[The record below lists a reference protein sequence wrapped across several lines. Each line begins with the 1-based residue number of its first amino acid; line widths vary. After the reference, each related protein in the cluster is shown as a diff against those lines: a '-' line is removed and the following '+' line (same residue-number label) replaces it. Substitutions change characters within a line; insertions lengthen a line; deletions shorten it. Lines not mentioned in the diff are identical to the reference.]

1 MEDTV
6 HEQLEEYLQNHAVQK
21 ILVICDQKV
30 YELYPDYFKVG
41 YFDQHHIQLYFFPIE
56 ATEQNKTMNTV
67 MLIFDYL
74 MQQSFEKDSLIINWG
89 GGIVSDIGGFVAAF
103 FKRGVRLINIPTTLL
118 AMVDAA
124 HGGKNGVNFHHIKN
138 GLGSIYFPDRVILNS
153 RFLDTLPDNEI
164 LSGFGELLKSA
175 LLGIPLIWNDLL
187 EKVNDVKSI
196 RSWILDE
203 LIWGVKEFKNYIVQL
218 DPQDIGIRQVLN
230 FGHTIGHAIE
240 SYYLNQKMEI
250 SHGYAVA
257 IGIYFEVQLSYQLG
271 FLSDSDKNQIQE
283 FILRLYQIPD
293 ISPKMADQIA
303 LYTNQDKK
311 IRSGIVRFTALRM
324 IGDPVHS
331 VSINAEQI
339 KACLLK

>member
-1 MEDTV
+1 
-6 HEQLEEYLQNHAVQK
+6 
-21 ILVICDQKV
+21 
-30 YELYPDYFKVG
+30 
-41 YFDQHHIQLYFFPIE
+41 
-56 ATEQNKTMNTV
+56 
-67 MLIFDYL
+67 
-74 MQQSFEKDSLIINWG
+74 
-89 GGIVSDIGGFVAAF
+89 
-103 FKRGVRLINIPTTLL
+103 
-118 AMVDAA
+118 
-124 HGGKNGVNFHHIKN
+124 
-138 GLGSIYFPDRVILNS
+138 
-153 RFLDTLPDNEI
+153 
-164 LSGFGELLKSA
+164 
-175 LLGIPLIWNDLL
+175 LGIPLIWNDLL